1 MVPRPSVWIR
11 RFRES
16 YISIETGGNKT
27 PNNEIEESVS
37 RRGSS
42 PPRFAMRENE
52 GPELANRN
60 ENILSSLCSGQVVE
74 GSCEVVAASH
84 S

>member
-1 MVPRPSVWIR
+1 
-11 RFRES
+11 
-16 YISIETGGNKT
+16 
-27 PNNEIEESVS
+27 
-37 RRGSS
+37 
-42 PPRFAMRENE
+42 MRENE